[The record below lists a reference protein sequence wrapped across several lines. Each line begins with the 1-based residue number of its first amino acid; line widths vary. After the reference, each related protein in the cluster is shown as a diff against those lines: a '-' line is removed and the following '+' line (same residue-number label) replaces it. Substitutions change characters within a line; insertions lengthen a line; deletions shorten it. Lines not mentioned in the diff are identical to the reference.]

1 MRVILKPAGIVIVL
15 VVFIGL
21 VFAVLAMK
29 RSRGGS
35 GLSAGSSADLE
46 VLQNTGFEGE
56 YLTVVPYDNKAV
68 LSGAIASGWQD
79 DSSWARVT
87 VDYSAETN
95 NPHSGTSSQ
104 KLEIRSIIRGQSDN
118 ERDVV
123 QFNQPLKLTQGKTY
137 RAALWVRASE
147 ETDVELSLRQ
157 KEFPYKYAAAKVEH
171 VGRDWKEISVTGP
184 SSVVGDTYVML
195 KVWKVGTLWVDDA
208 SLTSQ

>member
-15 VVFIGL
+15 AVFIGL

-29 RSRGGS
+29 RSRSGS
-35 GLSAGSSADLE
+35 GLSAGSSAALE

-56 YLTVVPYDNKAV
+56 YLTVVPYDNKAA

-87 VDYSAETN
+87 VDYSAEAN
-95 NPHSGTSSQ
+95 NPHSGTSCQ
-104 KLEIRSIIRGQSDN
+104 KLEIRSIIRGQSDK

-123 QFNQPLKLTQGKTY
+123 QLNQPLKLTKGKTY

-157 KEFPYKYAAAKVEH
+157 KEWPYKYDAAKVEH
-171 VGRDWKEISVTGP
+171 VGSDWKEISVTGA

-195 KVWKVGTLWVDDA
+195 KAWKAGTLWVDDA